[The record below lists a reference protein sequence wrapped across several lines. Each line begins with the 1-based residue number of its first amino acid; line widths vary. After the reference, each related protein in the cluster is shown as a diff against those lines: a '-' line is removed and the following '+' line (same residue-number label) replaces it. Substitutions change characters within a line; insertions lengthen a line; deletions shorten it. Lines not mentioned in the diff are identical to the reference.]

1 MTGKKIVGI
10 IIFILGII
18 GLILS
23 VFANVIAIGPLGK
36 SPGFGFQQTSGTIL
50 GVIFI
55 TVGAFLTFKQ

>member
-1 MTGKKIVGI
+1 MNSKKIVGI
-10 IIFILGII
+10 IIIILGII

-23 VFANVIAIGPLGK
+23 VFANLIAIGPFGK

-55 TVGAFLTFKQ
+55 VVGAFLTFKK

>member
-50 GVIFI
+50 GCEQKLI
-55 TVGAFLTFKQ
+55 TIRNTG